1 MALKVSNTT
10 VIDDS
15 RNLVNIGSL
24 SISGISTIGTLQVSS
39 GIVTATSG
47 VVTYYGDGSKLSG
60 VTAAASIT
68 ITQDTTNKGQFILF
82 SPTTGT
88 VAQFN
93 ASTSSLVFNPSTNR
107 LGIGTTNPLQK
118 LHVVD
123 SILVTNSEGAL
134 SNAIQSKAYANQY
147 SIEDVDGYG
156 TRQYISIDKSDTSLF
171 RVNDDSFNTKVIVS
185 AGGSVG
191 IGSTSPRF
199 ALDVNGSTNISGN
212 LTVNNVN
219 IAGGLTWQTVGA
231 GNTIYTLG
239 RVGIGTTVPLQA
251 LHVVDAIVVS
261 SASTTLNNAIQSKA
275 YANQYSIEDVDGY
288 GTRQYISIDKSD
300 TSLFR
305 VNDDSFNTKVIVSA
319 GGSVGIGST
328 SPRFALDVVGS
339 SNISGSLFVNNVNI
353 AGGLT
358 WQTGIGNS
366 IYTLGR
372 VGIGTTIPLQ
382 SLHVVDAIVVSSAS
396 TSLNN
401 AIQEKVYANQYSI
414 EDVDGYGN
422 RQYISIAK
430 SDTDLFKVNDDSFN
444 SRLLI
449 NSSGF
454 VGLGTTNP
462 KGQLQVSSG
471 PVIVGSITSTGT
483 ASQNLQ
489 VTGGGYISGSV
500 GIGTAIPIGKFQV
513 SVGST
518 TTPAIVVTDSGNVGL
533 GTTNPLQR
541 LHVVDAIVVSSASTT
556 LSNAIQSKAYANQY
570 SIEDVDGY
578 GTRQYISIDKSDTSL
593 FRVNDDSFNTKVI
606 VSAGGSVGIGSTS
619 PRYTLDVQG
628 DINFSGTF
636 YQGGQQFVSSKWT
649 TGAGTTIYRESSVGI
664 GTTSPLQK
672 LHVLG
677 NLLVS
682 AGSATTQHIT
692 QKAYELNNGTLSWEG
707 TAGQLFS
714 ITNNLTSGSIFS
726 VNDVSGI
733 PSIDVDANGTVS
745 MVSYGGS
752 VGIGTTNPTSKLQVV
767 GSFTATTKSFFI
779 DHPTKEGKKL
789 EYGSLESPYHG
800 IRLTGSSIIKNGI
813 CVIDLPDYIY
823 NFVKEEGINIQI
835 TNIKHGKVIWV
846 EDVDIS
852 NNNFVVMCEETSGEY
867 KFYWDFTA
875 IRTDVDDLIVEV

>member
-156 TRQYISIDKSDTSLF
+156 TRQYISIAKSDTDLF
-171 RVNDDSFNTKVIVS
+171 KVNDDSFNTRLVVG

-191 IGSTSPRF
+191 IGSTR
-199 ALDVNGSTNISGN
+199 
-212 LTVNNVN
+212 
-219 IAGGLTWQTVGA
+219 
-231 GNTIYTLG
+231 
-239 RVGIGTTVPLQA
+239 
-251 LHVVDAIVVS
+251 
-261 SASTTLNNAIQSKA
+261 
-275 YANQYSIEDVDGY
+275 
-288 GTRQYISIDKSD
+288 
-300 TSLFR
+300 
-305 VNDDSFNTKVIVSA
+305 
-319 GGSVGIGST
+319 
-328 SPRFALDVVGS
+328 PRFALDVVGS

-382 SLHVVDAIVVSSAS
+382 SLHVIDAIVVSSAS
-396 TSLNN
+396 TTLNAS
-401 AIQEKVYANQYSI
+401 AIQSKAYANQYSI
-414 EDVDGYGN
+414 EDVDGYGT

-500 GIGTAIPIGKFQV
+500 GIGTAIPIGQFQV

-518 TTPAIVVTDSGNVGL
+518 PAIVVTNSGNVGL

-541 LHVVDAIVVSSASTT
+541 LHVVDGIVVSSASTS
-556 LSNAIQSKAYANQY
+556 LSNAIQSKAYANQF
-570 SIEDVDGY
+570 SVSEDADGF
-578 GTRQYISIDKSDTSL
+578 GSRQYISIDKSDTSL
-593 FRVNDDSFNTKVI
+593 FKVNNDSFVTKLI
-606 VSAGGSVGIGSTS
+606 VTSAG
-619 PRYTLDVQG
+619 D
-628 DINFSGTF
+628 
-636 YQGGQQFVSSKWT
+636 
-649 TGAGTTIYRESSVGI
+649 VGI
-664 GTTSPLQK
+664 GTT
-672 LHVLG
+672 
-677 NLLVS
+677 
-682 AGSATTQHIT
+682 T
-692 QKAYELNNGTLSWEG
+692 
-707 TAGQLFS
+707 
-714 ITNNLTSGSIFS
+714 
-726 VNDVSGI
+726 
-733 PSIDVDANGTVS
+733 PSST
-745 MVSYGGS
+745 
-752 VGIGTTNPTSKLQVV
+752 LQVV
-767 GSFTATTKSFFI
+767 GSFAATTKSFFI

-875 IRTDVDDLIVEV
+875 VRNDVDDLIVEI